1 MKTVILAGG
10 TGTRLWP
17 MSRQKKPKQ
26 FQNLIGNESM
36 LVKTIK
42 RLKFQQP
49 KDIFVSTN
57 SEYQD
62 IVIEQTAGL
71 IPRENVIIEP
81 ALRDT
86 APCIGLIAQTLANID
101 PHCVMGVIYAD
112 HLIEDTKE
120 LEQKLKIAEQLAI
133 TENTLNIIEVK
144 AMYPN
149 VNLGYVKIGEQIKK
163 VQGVPIY
170 GFEKFVEKPDLSTAK
185 KFLRSQSYLWNTGL
199 FVWKVS
205 SILDKFKKFQ
215 PETYAILQKI
225 SKQMGKKNYTVS
237 LAELYPLCHKIS
249 IDYAIMEK
257 VNPKEVRIIPADLGW
272 NDIGTWESIWSEM
285 HDDDSSEKNL
295 TKGKVISIDTQN
307 SLIYADGKKV
317 IATIGLEDLIIVDT
331 PDALLVC
338 HKDKSH
344 QIKQIV
350 EKLKNNY
357 PELL

>member
-17 MSRQKKPKQ
+17 MSRQHKPKQ
-26 FQNLIGNESM
+26 FQDLIGEESM
-36 LVKTIK
+36 LIKTIR
-42 RLKFQQP
+42 RLKFQKP
-49 KDIFVSTN
+49 SDIFVSTN

-62 IVIEQTAGL
+62 IVLEQTAGL
-71 IPRENVIIEP
+71 IPRENIIIEP

-86 APCIGLIAQTLANID
+86 APCIGLIAQTLAHRD
-101 PHCVMGVIYAD
+101 PDCVMAVIYAD
-112 HLIEDTKE
+112 HLIQDTEE
-120 LEQKLKIAEQLAI
+120 LEQKLKIAEQLALQ
-133 TENTLNIIEVK
+133 ENTLNIIEVK

-163 VQGVPIY
+163 IRGVPIHS
-170 GFEKFVEKPDLSTAK
+170 FEKFVEKPDLPTAR
-185 KFLRSQSYLWNTGL
+185 KFLRSNNYLWNTGL

-205 SILDKFKKFQ
+205 TILDKFRKFQ
-215 PETYAILQKI
+215 PETYSILQKI
-225 SKQMGKKNYTVS
+225 SKQIGKKDYTSS
-237 LAELYPLCHKIS
+237 LIQLYPLCQKIS

-272 NDIGTWESIWSEM
+272 NDIGTWESIWSET
-285 HDDDSSEKNL
+285 HDDESVEKNV
-295 TKGKVISIDTQN
+295 TKGQVVAIDTQN